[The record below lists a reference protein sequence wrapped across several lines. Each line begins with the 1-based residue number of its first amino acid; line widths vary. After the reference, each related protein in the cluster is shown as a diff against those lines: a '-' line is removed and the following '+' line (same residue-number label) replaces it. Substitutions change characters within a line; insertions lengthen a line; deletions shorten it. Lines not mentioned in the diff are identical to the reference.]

1 MRGVSV
7 VLGEEL
13 RYRLSE
19 GLIKSGRTRQRER
32 ERGTRELHGLV
43 PLFRAVCL
51 MRS

>member
-32 ERGTRELHGLV
+32 EREVHV
-43 PLFRAVCL
+43 SYMVWFHSSEQFA
-51 MRS
+51 